1 MAKSITDR
9 IQHAWNILRD
19 RAPENY
25 HTYGYGSTSKPDRVR
40 LSFGNEKSIVASIYN
55 RIAMDVAAVNIKHVR
70 LDENGRY
77 AETIQSSLN
86 TCLSLRA
93 NKDQTARAF
102 IQDAVVSLFDEGAIA
117 IVPVDI
123 TSTPDEPLKI
133 ETVRTAKILEWY
145 PDRVR
150 IRLYNDLTGRQEE
163 ITVLKSEVAII
174 ENPLYAVMNEPNS
187 TLKRLIHKLNLLDA
201 IDNQSAS
208 GKLDVIIQL
217 PFAIKGES
225 RRNMAEER
233 KKNIEMQ
240 LTGSKYGIAYI
251 DSTEKIT
258 QLNRPAEN
266 NLMSQIEYLT
276 RTLYSQLGMTESV
289 FDGTADEK
297 TMLNYINRTIEPV
310 LAAIIEPM
318 IISFLTKTA
327 RTQRQTIMYFRDP
340 FKLVPIS
347 EMANIAD
354 KFTRNEIL
362 STNDIRSVMG
372 FKPDSNPKSDELRNK
387 NLNPTDGSNINNTD
401 SKGET
406 GNG

>member
-77 AETIQSSLN
+77 AETMQSSLN